1 MQPLTLRRR
10 WRPDLVRAGM
20 NLDDEGDLAAETALG
35 RPVAERH
42 SGARRLCIPEMTFY

>member
-10 WRPDLVRAGM
+10 GRPDLVRPGM
-20 NLDDEGDLAAETALG
+20 NLDDEGDLAAEAALG

-42 SGARRLCIPEMTFY
+42 RGARRLCIPEMMFN